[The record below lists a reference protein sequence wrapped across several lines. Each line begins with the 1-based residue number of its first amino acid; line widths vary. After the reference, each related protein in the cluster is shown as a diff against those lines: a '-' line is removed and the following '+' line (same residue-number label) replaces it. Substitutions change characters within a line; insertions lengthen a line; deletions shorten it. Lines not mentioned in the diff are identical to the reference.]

1 MTLIIRMKIY
11 VATSDAG
18 PQTAP
23 GCLVGRTQTLLEGG
37 VEEICYS
44 LQQEMDQIIAQKRLL
59 MKRQISKCTI
69 QQLRENVNKCLKKL
83 HTMT

>member
-44 LQQEMDQIIAQKRLL
+44 LQQEMDQIIA
-59 MKRQISKCTI
+59 
-69 QQLRENVNKCLKKL
+69 
-83 HTMT
+83 